1 MPWCPPGEPAL
12 HVLRQSSPRFLKTI
26 AASCLEWNR
35 TCWNTCQQ
43 TIALFFIFAIQAEAM
58 GLPEANTGRLIL
70 RRGQNSHFNTRLRGP
85 SDGHLPSFFCTPR
98 CSSYL
103 VFNRF
108 ISIAAQGFQRPN
120 TQPIMPVYGEHTGFC
135 FLSLRTYTSLPL

>member
-1 MPWCPPGEPAL
+1 MKNSVLVSQGEPAL

-26 AASCLEWNR
+26 AASCLAWNR

-108 ISIAAQGFQRPN
+108 ISIAAWSSSAQRPS
-120 TQPIMPVYGEHTGFC
+120 PRGHIWGAHCFC
-135 FLSLRTYTSLPL
+135 FLSLRT